1 MTYEH
6 WLESIDEASLAR
18 LLEKRPDVALDPPP
32 RTYAA
37 LAHLLRRDRSL
48 DAAIRELDV
57 GALSLLVILV
67 GSESISRS
75 DLGIAVAEGVDCT
88 TSDVDCAVRSLIELG
103 LCSPV
108 GEGYTSI
115 LENLE
120 RLNLHALLDVSR
132 PVMVERG
139 AANVQSQELAVAG
152 FCDLVEAVLVEVDAG
167 SVKAVR
173 AGGVGSRE
181 VRALAKGVG
190 ADVDDVELVLGL
202 AGELRLVEPRAPLLR
217 CTTEY
222 GEWQSMDRATKY
234 TKIVE
239 AWWWSEGAATNS
251 LQANGKRAQILGP
264 IAPNPSTAVLR
275 RRMID
280 SIPDGGFLDIDSAV
294 NYTVWK
300 LPRFVAEANP
310 GDVAAVWREASA
322 LGIIVDGAPTDLSR
336 LLGSMGTTVDG
347 TVVAPAVHQLV
358 HRAESVVR
366 LLPDLTAVVSGPVSE
381 RVSLLLTG
389 SATRESRGAASAWRF
404 SDRSIRGWLDRGGSG
419 EELLVS
425 LAAAASTEVPQS
437 LEYLIRDVVRR
448 HGAITVDRVSGRIES
463 RDAALIA
470 EIHTRA
476 LFEVERCADTA
487 LAPSIPALSVLAA
500 LRSAGY
506 APVLT
511 GDFAP
516 TEVARVAPRPLQA
529 RIVPISPHRT
539 DVGELARALVT
550 GVPAEVDVARLAAR
564 LKAVHHLPA
573 RDADAL
579 AGAIA
584 VGTVVTVDVLT
595 AGTGIV
601 KDAIGDILLDSG
613 TLHAWSE
620 RLQTRRSIG
629 ISNVRMVVAPLL

>member
-6 WLESIDEASLAR
+6 WLQSLDEASLASLLHKR
-18 LLEKRPDVALDPPP
+18 LDVALDPPP

-37 LAHLLRRDRSL
+37 LGHLLRRDRSL
-48 DAAIRELDV
+48 DAAMRELDV
-57 GALSLLVILV
+57 GALSLLVILA
-67 GSESISRS
+67 GGESMSRS
-75 DLGIAVAEGVDCT
+75 DIGAAVAEGIHCT
-88 TSDVDCAVRSLIELG
+88 TSDVDRAVGSLIDLG

-108 GEGYTSI
+108 GAGYASI
-115 LENLE
+115 VDDVE
-120 RLNLHALLDVSR
+120 RLSLHALLEVSQ
-132 PVMVERG
+132 PVLVERG

-181 VRALAKGVG
+181 VRTLAKGVG
-190 ADVDDVELVLGL
+190 ADVDVVELVLGL
-202 AGELRLVEPRAPLLR
+202 SGELRLVEARAPLLR

-222 GEWQSMDRATKY
+222 DEWQSMDRATKY
-234 TKIVE
+234 TKFVE

-251 LQANGKRAQILGP
+251 LQANGKRARILGP

-280 SIPDGGFLDIDSAV
+280 SIPDGGFLDVDSAV
-294 NYTVWK
+294 DYTVWK
-300 LPRFVAEANP
+300 LPRFAAEANA

-336 LLGSMGTTVDG
+336 LLGRLGTTVDA
-347 TVVAPAVHQLV
+347 TVFAPAVHELV
-358 HRAESVVR
+358 HRAESAVR

-389 SATRESRGAASAWRF
+389 AATREARGAASAWRF
-404 SDRSIRGWLDRGGSG
+404 SDRSIRGWLDRGSSG
-419 EELLVS
+419 EELLEC
-425 LAAAASTEVPQS
+425 LAATASTEMPQS

-448 HGAITVDRVSGRIES
+448 HGTITVDGVSGRIES

-470 EIHTRA
+470 EIHARA
-476 LFEVERCADTA
+476 LFEAERCDDSV
-487 LAPSIPALSVLAA
+487 LVPSIPTHKVLAA

-511 GDFAP
+511 GDFVP
-516 TEVARVAPRPLQA
+516 TEVARMEPRPLQP
-529 RIVPISPHRT
+529 RIVPILPQRT

-564 LKAVHHLPA
+564 VKTVHHLPA

-584 VGTVVTVDVLT
+584 LGTVVTVDVLT
-595 AGTGIV
+595 AGVGIV
-601 KDAIGDILLDSG
+601 KDTIGDILLDSG

-620 RLQTRRSIG
+620 RLQTRRSIE
-629 ISNVRMVVAPLL
+629 ISNIRMVVTPRL

>member
-6 WLESIDEASLAR
+6 WLESIDEAGLAR

-37 LAHLLRRDRSL
+37 LDHLLRRDRSL
-48 DAAIRELDV
+48 DAAMRELDV
-57 GALSLLVILV
+57 GALSLLVILA

-75 DLGIAVAEGVDCT
+75 DLGIAVAEGIDCT
-88 TSDVDCAVRSLIELG
+88 TAEVDCAVGSLIDLG

-115 LENLE
+115 VDDVE

-132 PVMVERG
+132 PVMVDG
-139 AANVQSQELAVAG
+139 VTANVQSQELAVAG
-152 FCDLVEAVLVEVDAG
+152 FCDLAEAVLAEVDAG
-167 SVKAVR
+167 AVKAVR

-202 AGELRLVEPRAPLLR
+202 AGELRLVEARAPLLR

-234 TKIVE
+234 AKIVE

-251 LQANGKRAQILGP
+251 LQANGKRAQILGQ

-275 RRMID
+275 RRMIG
-280 SIPDGGFLDIDSAV
+280 SIPDGCFLDVDSAL

-300 LPRFVAEANP
+300 LPRFAAEANP

-322 LGIIVDGAPTDLSR
+322 LGIVVDGAPTDLSR
-336 LLGSMGTTVDG
+336 LLGRRGTTVDA
-347 TVVAPAVHQLV
+347 TAVAPAAHELV
-358 HRAESVVR
+358 HRAESVLR

-389 SATRESRGAASAWRF
+389 AATRESRGVASAWRF
-404 SDRSIRGWLDRGGSG
+404 SDRSVRGWLDRGGSG
-419 EELLVS
+419 EELLES
-425 LAAAASTEVPQS
+425 LAATASTAVPQS

-448 HGAITVDRVSGRIES
+448 HGAITVDGVSGRIES

-470 EIHTRA
+470 EIHARA
-476 LFEVERCADTA
+476 LFEAERCADTA
-487 LAPSIPALSVLAA
+487 LAPSIPALRVLDA

-516 TEVARVAPRPLQA
+516 TEVARVAPRPLQP
-529 RIVPISPHRT
+529 RIVPITPQRT
-539 DVGELARALVT
+539 DVGVLARALVT
-550 GVPAEVDVARLAAR
+550 GDPVEVDVARLAAR
-564 LKAVHHLPA
+564 VRTVHRLPA

-584 VGTVVTVDVLT
+584 LGTEVTVDVLT
-595 AGTGIV
+595 AGMGIV
-601 KDAIGDILLDSG
+601 KDTIGDILLDSG

-620 RLQTRRSIG
+620 RLQTRRSIE
-629 ISNVRMVVAPLL
+629 ISNVRMVVKPLL